1 MTDIAAGSPVL
12 PLGRKFVIFAD
23 GTGNAFSAQE
33 SNVWRL
39 YEALD
44 RTKTDQV
51 AYYIKGVG
59 TAGWK
64 PFALFDGVTGVGVPS
79 NVRTLYR
86 FLSWNW
92 QPGDH
97 VYIFGFSRGAFTA
110 RTLAGMIAAQGLM
123 PAMIDGKSVS
133 HADMARNTKAAWRAY
148 RSASVTWRNVW
159 PTVTLARVV
168 RDVLLWIWQET
179 GGRLLGH
186 QRYSD
191 VLDKRK
197 EQDDKLTDSGVNS
210 ESRRDNVHIEF
221 LGLFDTV
228 EAFGVPIEELR
239 VAIDYVIWPISF
251 RNGKPSP
258 KVKRVR
264 HALSLDDER
273 ETFHPLRF
281 EREVIKDPDGKESIS
296 PAEQERIKEVW
307 FAGVHSDVGG
317 GYPDGNLSYVP
328 MTWMAS
334 QVEGQLRFQDGRI
347 DYFRAY
353 QSAIGPVHDSR
364 AGAAV
369 FYRYSPRGIASDLKD
384 GGPPVLHHSVVQR
397 MLKGCDNYAPVTLPA
412 KSLVWLPGP
421 TGATAELIL
430 PPEKRARVRWQP
442 AANATQARRDNAAAG
457 EAAIDQLPPPSETIV
472 ERTLDTVWWRRVSYF
487 WLLALA
493 AVALAWPVLAPKLV
507 AVLRGLAV
515 LAGLGGV
522 FEQLEEGNDRSVR
535 VLAVPFDLL
544 QAFLP
549 SAAAAWL
556 ETARTYPLL
565 TLLLATFIFFAYQ
578 WSTSLRD
585 RIRERAR
592 LAWYHPERI
601 VAGKERET
609 CEAAREHAGRRSFA
623 REMRNC
629 HLANGLAMLVS
640 TWVFPGVLLTA
651 LFGSVFVAGN
661 RSLFDWYAG
670 RSTPMCVTAGEFVV
684 DETPKQAGKLFET
697 SAMCWGSGLWIEK
710 GRQYRLSMKVVE
722 PWFDRTTMSGTNGF
736 TTSLFTSHGLGLAS
750 RRWYHADWFQPIA
763 RVGKW
768 GTSEWPLVANNKRPA
783 DELPRKAAPA
793 LMQELPSRFAYAPSP
808 ETVANNG
815 NKDCR
820 LIPTD
825 KIDASKMDDAKQE
838 WDAQNL
844 AREFVAD
851 FIAPESGEL
860 FLYVNDAIQ
869 IVPFLGPYGCYYSNN
884 RGTAQVTL
892 QRLPAS
898 PVAPA
903 PPN

>member
-1 MTDIAAGSPVL
+1 MTQIASGPHV
-12 PLGRKFVIFAD
+12 PRERKLVIFAD
-23 GTGNAFSAQE
+23 GTGNAFSTQE

-64 PFALFDGVTGVGVPS
+64 PFALFDGATGIGVPS

-97 VYIFGFSRGAFTA
+97 IYIFGFSRGAFAA
-110 RTLAGMIAAQGLM
+110 RTLAGMIASQGLM
-123 PAMIDGKSVS
+123 PAVIDGQGVS
-133 HADMARNTKAAWRAY
+133 HAEMARNAKAAWRAY
-148 RSASVTWRNVW
+148 RRGSVTWRDVW
-159 PTVTLARVV
+159 PTVTLARGG
-168 RDVLLWIWQET
+168 RDALLWLWQET

-186 QRYSD
+186 RRYSD
-191 VLDKRK
+191 LLGKRK
-197 EQDDKLTDSGVNS
+197 EQDDRLAGGDVRS
-210 ESRRDNVHIEF
+210 ERRRDNVHIEF

-273 ETFHPLRF
+273 KTFHPLRF
-281 EREVIKDPDGKESIS
+281 EREVVPGLDGKESIS
-296 PAEQERIKEVW
+296 AAEQERIKEVW

-334 QVEGQLRFQDGRI
+334 QVEGPDGLRFQDGQI
-347 DYFRAY
+347 DHFRAY

-364 AGAAV
+364 AGTAV
-369 FYRYSPRGIASDLKD
+369 VYRYSPRSIESDLKD
-384 GGPPVLHHSVVQR
+384 GGPPVVHHSVVQR
-397 MLKGCDNYAPVTLPA
+397 MLNGCDNYAPVTLPA
-412 KSLVWLPGP
+412 KARVWLPGP
-421 TGATAELIL
+421 TGETADLIL
-430 PPEKRARVRWQP
+430 PPAQRKRGSWQP
-442 AANATQARRDNAAAG
+442 AADATQARRDNAAAG
-457 EAAIDQLPPPSETIV
+457 EAAIAQFPPPSERIV

-493 AVALAWPVLAPKLV
+493 GVALAWPVLAPKLV
-507 AVLRGLAV
+507 IVLRGLAA
-515 LAGLGGV
+515 LTGLDG
-522 FEQLEEGNDRSVR
+522 FFANLEEGNDRSVR
-535 VLAVPFDLL
+535 VLNLPFDLL

-549 SAAAAWL
+549 SAAGAWL
-556 ETARTYPLL
+556 DTARTYPLL
-565 TLLLATFIFFAYQ
+565 TLVLVVLIIAAYQ
-578 WSTSLRD
+578 WSTLLRD
-585 RIRERAR
+585 RIHERAR
-592 LAWYHPERI
+592 LAWNHPDRI
-601 VAGKERET
+601 AAGEGRET
-609 CEAAREHAGRRSFA
+609 VQKEGRRCSFA
-623 REMRNC
+623 RSMRNSVVV
-629 HLANGLAMLVS
+629 NGLAKLVS
-640 TWVFPGVLLTA
+640 TWVFPGVLLIA
-651 LFGSVFVAGN
+651 LFGLVFVASG

-670 RSTPMCVTAGEFVV
+670 RNTSMCVSASEDVV
-684 DETPKQAGKLFET
+684 TETPKLAGKLFET

-736 TTSLFTSHGLGLAS
+736 TTSLFTPHGLGLVT
-750 RRWYHADWFQPIA
+750 RRSYRADWFQPIA

-768 GTSEWPLVANNKRPA
+768 GTSEWPLVSTNQRPA
-783 DELPRKAAPA
+783 DELPRKVPPT
-793 LMQELPSRFAYAPSP
+793 LTQELPSRFAYEPTAEMVEKNS
-808 ETVANNG
+808 

-825 KIDASKMDDAKQE
+825 KIDASKMEDAKKA

-844 AREFVAD
+844 AREFVTD

-869 IVPFLGPYGCYYSNN
+869 IAPFLGPYGCYYANN
-884 RGTAQVTL
+884 RGTAEVTL
-892 QRLPAS
+892 QRLPLP
-898 PVAPA
+898 PVPSAPV
-903 PPN
+903 N